1 MLKKY
6 IKCESGE
13 ADGSVMGG
21 VFVTLLFIA
30 VACVG
35 IALVYGIKL
44 NSILSTLTNR
54 F

>member
-6 IKCESGE
+6 LKSESGE
-13 ADGSVMGG
+13 ADGAVAGG

-30 VACVG
+30 VACIG
-35 IALVYGIKL
+35 IALAYGIKL
-44 NSILSTLTNR
+44 NGLVSTLTSH